1 MQELWLLK
9 NEQDESDLKGS
20 ILIITFRKMNFTD
33 HDHRSAD
40 GGI

>member
-9 NEQDESDLKGS
+9 NERDESDLKGG
-20 ILIITFRKMNFTD
+20 ILIITLRIMNFTD